1 MKTFA
6 FRMKL
11 YPGQE
16 AEYKRRHENI
26 WPELKKLLLDAGI
39 KEYHI
44 FLDKETYTLFA
55 FQKISGENNSQDL
68 GKHPVVQKWWDYMAD
83 IMETNPDNSPVSI
96 ALEEVFC
103 LE

>member
-16 AEYKRRHENI
+16 AEYKRRHDNL

-55 FQKISGENNSQDL
+55 FKKYRAETIHRIWENILWYRSGGTIWQISWKPTRTIL
-68 GKHPVVQKWWDYMAD
+68 
-83 IMETNPDNSPVSI
+83 
-96 ALEEVFC
+96 L
-103 LE
+103 